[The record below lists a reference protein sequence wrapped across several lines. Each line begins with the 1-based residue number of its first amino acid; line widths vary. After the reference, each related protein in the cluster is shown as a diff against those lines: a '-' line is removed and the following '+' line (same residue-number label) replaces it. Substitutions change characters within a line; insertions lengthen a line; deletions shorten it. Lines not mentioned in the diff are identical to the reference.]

1 MNPVLVTG
9 ATGFLGREVVR
20 LLAARGAE
28 VHALAREDSPRGPLN
43 ALRVKWHP
51 ADLRDE
57 AAVGRALDA
66 VAARARERGVRP
78 QVVHSGALI
87 SYRTRDRGLAWD
99 TNAEGTRILLDGAM
113 RTGVGRFLHVSS
125 VVTVGSSRDGK
136 PVDETAEFDLGGLGV
151 DYVDTKRAAEQA
163 VLAASRDLDA
173 IVVNPGAIFGP
184 AERAS
189 NTVRTIR
196 RIAEGHPPPLLP
208 PGSVGVVGVGD
219 VAEGCLLALER
230 GRRGERYL
238 LVESSLTTR
247 ELLAT
252 IARVLGVRPRG
263 RVLPLPAWRAL
274 TAAARLWDRFF
285 PMLLTPPQA
294 LTMLGVDLRFDS
306 GKARRELGWA
316 PRPFEEVIRGTIE
329 ALRARGELAATG
341 R

>member
-9 ATGFLGREVVR
+9 ATGFLGREIVR
-20 LLAARGAE
+20 VLAERGAE

-87 SYRTRDRGLAWD
+87 SYRTRDRELART
-99 TNAEGTRILLDGAM
+99 TNVEGTEILLAAAR

-125 VVTVGSSRDGK
+125 VVTVGSSRDGQ
-136 PVDETAEFDLGGLGV
+136 PVDESAPFDLGGLGV
-151 DYVDTKRAAEQA
+151 DYVDTKRAAEER
-163 VLAASRDLDA
+163 VLAAARDLDA
-173 IVVNPGAIFGP
+173 LVVNPGAIFGP
-184 AERAS
+184 VERES

-196 RIAEGHPPPLLP
+196 RVAQGRSPPFLP
-208 PGSVGVVGVGD
+208 PGSVGVVGVRD
-219 VAEGCLLALER
+219 VAEGTLLALEK

-247 ELLAT
+247 ELMAT
-252 IARVLGVRPRG
+252 IARILAVPPRG
-263 RVLPLPAWRAL
+263 RVLALPAWRTL
-274 TAAARLWDRFF
+274 IAATQAWDRFF
-285 PMLLTPPQA
+285 PMRYTPPQA
-294 LTMLGVDLRFDS
+294 LTMLGIDLRFDS
-306 GKARRELGWA
+306 GKARRELGWN
-316 PRPFEEVIRGTIE
+316 PQPFDVVIRETIE
-329 ALRARGELAATG
+329 HLRARGELEG
-341 R
+341 DGS